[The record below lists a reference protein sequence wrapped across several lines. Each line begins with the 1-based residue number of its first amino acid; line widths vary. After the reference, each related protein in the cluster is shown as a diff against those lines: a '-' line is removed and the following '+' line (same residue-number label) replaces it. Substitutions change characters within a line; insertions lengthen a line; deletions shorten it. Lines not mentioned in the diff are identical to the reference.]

1 MWSVIDQTIIKQHR
15 TILESQIQ
23 QHIKRIIQHNQL
35 RFISA
40 IQRSSPSEKSM
51 NTIYY
56 IYRIKWGK
64 HVIISTDTRKSFD
77 KIQHSLNKPFKNR
90 RKLP

>member
-15 TILESQIQ
+15 TILESQ
-23 QHIKRIIQHNQL
+23 
-35 RFISA
+35 